1 MLPACSAPAIRG
13 EHLGSWGGVVRT
25 GRRRVGPT
33 RCANCGDEAC
43 RPALWPQI
51 VVRYHRRRDMELSCC
66 KRGQV
71 LVAPG
76 AWRPPVHGGGL
87 GRSRSRHAVEKP
99 YINFLREVPGLRRH
113 ELSR

>member
-76 AWRPPVHGGGL
+76 AWRPPVHGGGWGDL
-87 GRSRSRHAVEKP
+87 AVAMPSKNLTSTSCE
-99 YINFLREVPGLRRH
+99 RCPG
-113 ELSR
+113 SGVMS